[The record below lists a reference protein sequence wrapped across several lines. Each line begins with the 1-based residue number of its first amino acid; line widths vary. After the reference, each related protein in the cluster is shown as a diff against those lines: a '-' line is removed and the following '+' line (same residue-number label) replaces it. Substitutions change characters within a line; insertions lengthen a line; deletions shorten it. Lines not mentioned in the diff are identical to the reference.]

1 MHIYH
6 LNDKPKHPSKYF
18 FFNLTDSETNV
29 KSTPTI
35 GNILHLNK
43 LLSTPGQLTA
53 VKTLCIRIPDIEM
66 VPCGT
71 LHFFGLAK
79 QSKQFN

>member
-1 MHIYH
+1 MTNRNTH
-6 LNDKPKHPSKYF
+6 LNI

-66 VPCGT
+66 VACGA
-71 LHFFGLAK
+71 LHFWFGKAK
-79 QSKQFN
+79 QTI